1 MTALTGLELR
11 KAACEALG
19 YWWEGGPSVGFWHTP
34 KCCRP
39 SLPGH
44 DGCDFEGHPQRGFI
58 EDALPAIESDP
69 AVSEP
74 MFLEWCEKKKYY
86 WEIRGGGELPC
97 ECSIFDYE
105 GSMEGCI
112 VTASGST
119 LSEARARAIMEA
131 GK

>member
-69 AVSEP
+69 AVSDP
-74 MFLEWCEKKKYY
+74 MFLDWCEKNNILWRISAVPHRKGFTCTI
-86 WEIRGGGELPC
+86 WPADRDSPIFVDGATPS
-97 ECSIFDYE
+97 EC
-105 GSMEGCI
+105 
-112 VTASGST
+112 
-119 LSEARARAIMEA
+119 RARAIVEA